1 MKNSL
6 FISGLLFLVYLGLV
20 SFQGGTAQYIVQCRT
35 PGMPPLDGRSADL
48 IDQVN
53 RFQLDGVSP
62 DQNVVAGLYEVAK
75 LGELRYHDSTHVEIT
90 TQENALG
97 IQIPMDPKTIISLG
111 QKIDWLGE
119 DIVLSNED
127 PILRRYL
134 ARHQRTLDQIA
145 TIVDRQHYA
154 NYYYS
159 DEPNFMAVHLPLVQA
174 NREYARILNLRA
186 RVALGEDRISDAITD
201 ASSIYRLGG
210 HMASAGAT
218 VVEALGGAALIKEF
232 MKTWS
237 EILSHPDLTVDDLE
251 RISTLVKAVP
261 PITSAKGLDIGDRL
275 AAHQIASYLE
285 KYGSAGIQRIEPSAR
300 DDVQRSDP
308 LLAFADWREIHQR
321 IDQKVNEALD
331 VLSASDEQER
341 RTKIREMFARPEN
354 KFSFRK
360 DFSLFNVPALVTDF
374 TWKIIDD
381 LWLQIT
387 PYNLKAME
395 LARDQQEVLR
405 VCIELKRF
413 HFEKQR
419 YPASLDELLGKYL
432 DHIPLDYGTGE
443 PIRYLRLKA
452 GALVYTVGHNEVDDG
467 GWPYG
472 GRNDSLTSGMAF
484 GSFDER
490 DTDDV
495 VFLQGHDDRSPP
507 AGYRLPRP
515 TIPGRKINGGSY
527 EGFWSGK
534 YLSLAGDNVSQEE
547 FAAICGIDTLKWLD
561 LGAAELPKQ
570 WYEEI
575 PRLQNLRTLS
585 LTGIELTRETLEHV
599 AKLPA
604 LQTLVLNGTD
614 VTGILQPIEGIT
626 QLQTLHLSRSSVKD
640 SDLAALTSLTS
651 LGTLTLNETD
661 ITDAAAPLIAQLSG
675 VRSLDLSGTQ
685 ITDTGIA
692 EIAALGAL
700 RELRLDFTDVTNAG
714 IASLRAETLQELSLN
729 GTSVDNGVVE
739 SLAGFPD
746 LSAVSVY
753 DTEFDRE
760 GYEQFQEKVG
770 YPATLGYSEESGERD
785 SPDPSREIQN
795 VQWGKLSGRKGGYK
809 VLRDDTQ
816 LRVKLFT
823 SPEEASMRRYSERE
837 KIIFLGEDGRQATV
851 LRPVQGDFDVRVKV
865 IPDWEQHD
873 WIMTRET
880 FGSSEY
886 RGGPDLSAG
895 LLIRESLGH
904 LFRWSWNSV
913 DSHNLGGYS
922 RITPEYLNSSYG
934 FSEQDQGGMEG
945 LDEDGASM
953 LGDDDIM
960 LFNTFSPHGPVF
972 GSYKYFDSKFVW
984 LRLQR
989 RGNMV
994 TSLLSTDGKTWKVT
1008 SKMRVRFGNE
1018 VQVGVWCKRLASSAY
1033 VFTFEDFQVSP

>member
-159 DEPNFMAVHLPLVQA
+159 DEPNFVAVHLPLAQA

-218 VVEALGGAALIKEF
+218 VVEALVGAALIKEF

-452 GALVYTVGHNEVDDG
+452 GALVYTVVHPVARRAG
-467 GWPYG
+467 GDHG
-472 GRNDSLTSGMAF
+472 GGGVGVGRPGLEGQQ
-484 GSFDER
+484 R
-490 DTDDV
+490 DHRAHVIGTRV
-495 VFLQGHDDRSPP
+495 AVEE
-507 AGYRLPRP
+507 
-515 TIPGRKINGGSY
+515 GR
-527 EGFWSGK
+527 
-534 YLSLAGDNVSQEE
+534 
-547 FAAICGIDTLKWLD
+547 AAHH
-561 LGAAELPKQ
+561 P
-570 WYEEI
+570 
-575 PRLQNLRTLS
+575 
-585 LTGIELTRETLEHV
+585 
-599 AKLPA
+599 
-604 LQTLVLNGTD
+604 
-614 VTGILQPIEGIT
+614 
-626 QLQTLHLSRSSVKD
+626 
-640 SDLAALTSLTS
+640 
-651 LGTLTLNETD
+651 
-661 ITDAAAPLIAQLSG
+661 
-675 VRSLDLSGTQ
+675 
-685 ITDTGIA
+685 
-692 EIAALGAL
+692 
-700 RELRLDFTDVTNAG
+700 
-714 IASLRAETLQELSLN
+714 
-729 GTSVDNGVVE
+729 
-739 SLAGFPD
+739 
-746 LSAVSVY
+746 
-753 DTEFDRE
+753 
-760 GYEQFQEKVG
+760 
-770 YPATLGYSEESGERD
+770 
-785 SPDPSREIQN
+785 
-795 VQWGKLSGRKGGYK
+795 
-809 VLRDDTQ
+809 
-816 LRVKLFT
+816 
-823 SPEEASMRRYSERE
+823 
-837 KIIFLGEDGRQATV
+837 
-851 LRPVQGDFDVRVKV
+851 
-865 IPDWEQHD
+865 
-873 WIMTRET
+873 
-880 FGSSEY
+880 Y
-886 RGGPDLSAG
+886 RGGSVHRRRQPGHRLVRRRADGGRHQLAAGDQTADHRGGVAADLFEDHDPAPG
-895 LLIRESLGH
+895 LTGR
-904 LFRWSWNSV
+904 
-913 DSHNLGGYS
+913 
-922 RITPEYLNSSYG
+922 
-934 FSEQDQGGMEG
+934 
-945 LDEDGASM
+945 
-953 LGDDDIM
+953 
-960 LFNTFSPHGPVF
+960 
-972 GSYKYFDSKFVW
+972 
-984 LRLQR
+984 QR
-989 RGNMV
+989 R
-994 TSLLSTDGKTWKVT
+994 S
-1008 SKMRVRFGNE
+1008 
-1018 VQVGVWCKRLASSAY
+1018 RLAHRIQRVGHPRDPARTLLLVDEFS
-1033 VFTFEDFQVSP
+1033 